1 MYKKTAEGRKP
12 RPSKER
18 PMRKA
23 AFPRSAAAVLLAVLT
38 VFLSLTPEARAAT
51 SSEIK
56 EEITDLKVENAVIQA
71 QIDAIK
77 TQYNAN
83 ASEIQALV
91 DKKNA
96 VDQEISLLHQQIL
109 NVNEQ
114 LRIYGQM
121 IADTQDRLDESNAR
135 LTQLNK
141 QYKDRIRA
149 MEEEGEITYWQVIFE
164 SNSFTDFLDRM
175 NMVDEIAA
183 ADTQRLLDLQIASAN
198 VEENQRILTEEMA
211 DLQETRQMLADSEA
225 MLEEKRTES
234 DDILRQLISKQA
246 EFQIVLDESE
256 ALQNELM
263 NELAQKQKELQAAQ
277 YKEELV
283 KMALRGQN
291 PPSNATWIE
300 PVSGYTITSAFGY
313 RKAPTA
319 GASTNHQGIDMA
331 CPTGTPIYATR
342 SGTVTKASYQA
353 GGAGYYV
360 SINHGDGF
368 GSIYMHMTRYVV
380 STGQSVSQGQLIGYV
395 GSTGISTGPHL
406 HFGISYGGTYVNPM
420 AYL

>member
-1 MYKKTAEGRKP
+1 
-12 RPSKER
+12 
-18 PMRKA
+18 MRKRTLSRSVVA
-23 AFPRSAAAVLLAVLT
+23 ALLSAVT
-38 VFLSLTPEARAAT
+38 VFCTLSPAAHAAT
-51 SSEIK
+51 TSEIK

-71 QIDAIK
+71 QIDAVRS
-77 TQYNAN
+77 QYNAN
-83 ASEIQALV
+83 ANEIQALV

-96 VDQEISLLHQQIL
+96 VDQEISLLHEQII

-121 IADTQDRLDESNAR
+121 IADTQDRLDESSA
-135 LTQLNK
+135 QLNHLNR

-164 SNSFTDFLDRM
+164 SSSFTDFLDRM

-198 VEENQRILTEEMA
+198 VEENQRILNEEML
-211 DLQETRQMLADSEA
+211 DLQETRQMLSESEE
-225 MLEEKRTES
+225 MLSVKRTES
-234 DDILRQLISKQA
+234 DDIL
-246 EFQIVLDESE
+246 LDESE
-256 ALQNELM
+256 ALQDQLM

-283 KMALRGQN
+283 KMALRGEN
-291 PPSNATWIE
+291 PPSNATWLE
-300 PVSGYTITSAFGY
+300 PVSGYTITSPFGY

-319 GASTNHQGIDMA
+319 GASTYHQGIDMA
-331 CPTGTPIYATR
+331 CDSGTPIYATR
-342 SGTVTKASYQA
+342 SGTITKASYQA

-380 STGQSVSQGQLIGYV
+380 SAGQSVSQGQLIGYV

>member
-1 MYKKTAEGRKP
+1 
-12 RPSKER
+12 
-18 PMRKA
+18 MRKA
-23 AFPRSAAAVLLAVLT
+23 AFPRSVAAVLLAVLT
-38 VFLSLTPEARAAT
+38 VFLSLSPGARAAT

>member
-1 MYKKTAEGRKP
+1 
-12 RPSKER
+12 
-18 PMRKA
+18 MRKSH
-23 AFPRSAAAVLLAVLT
+23 FSRSAVAALLAAVT
-38 VFLSLTPEARAAT
+38 VFCSLSPGVRAAT

-56 EEITDLKVENAVIQA
+56 DEITDLKVENAVIQA
-71 QIDAIK
+71 QIDAIRS
-77 TQYNAN
+77 QYNAT

-96 VDQEISLLHQQIL
+96 VDQEIALLHEQII

-121 IADTQDRLDESNAR
+121 IADTQERLDESNAQ
-135 LTQLNK
+135 LTSLNK
-141 QYKDRIRA
+141 QYKDRIQA
-149 MEEEGEITYWQVIFE
+149 MEEEGEVTYWQVIFQ
-164 SNSFTDFLDRM
+164 SKSFTDFLDRM
-175 NMVDEIAA
+175 NIVDEIAA
-183 ADTQRLLDLQIASAN
+183 ADTRRLVDLQVAAAN
-198 VEENQRILTEEMA
+198 VEENQRILNEEMA
-211 DLQETRQMLADSEA
+211 DLQETRQMLSDSEA

-234 DDILRQLISKQA
+234 DDILRELIAKQE
-246 EFQIVLDESE
+246 EFQVVLDQSE

-263 NELAQKQKELQAAQ
+263 NEIAQKQKELQAAQ

-283 KMALRGQN
+283 KMALRGEN
-291 PPSNATWIE
+291 PPSNATWLE

-313 RKAPTA
+313 RKAPTK
-319 GASTNHQGIDMA
+319 GASTYHQGIDMA

-342 SGTVTKASYQA
+342 SGTVTTASYQA

-368 GSIYMHMTRYVV
+368 ASIYMHMTRYVV
-380 STGQSVSQGQLIGYV
+380 SQGQSVSQGQLIGYV
-395 GSTGISTGPHL
+395 GSTGVSTGPHL

>member
-1 MYKKTAEGRKP
+1 
-12 RPSKER
+12 
-18 PMRKA
+18 MRKSH
-23 AFPRSAAAVLLAVLT
+23 FSRSAVAALLAAVT
-38 VFLSLTPEARAAT
+38 VFCSLSPGVRAAT

-56 EEITDLKVENAVIQA
+56 DEITDLKVENAVIQA
-71 QIDAIK
+71 QIDAIRS
-77 TQYNAN
+77 QYNAT

-96 VDQEISLLHQQIL
+96 VDQEIALLHEQII

-121 IADTQDRLDESNAR
+121 IADTQERLDESNAQ
-135 LTQLNK
+135 LTSLNK
-141 QYKDRIRA
+141 QYKDRIQA
-149 MEEEGEITYWQVIFE
+149 MEEEGEVTYWQVIFQ
-164 SNSFTDFLDRM
+164 SKSFTDFLDRM
-175 NMVDEIAA
+175 NIVDEIAA
-183 ADTQRLLDLQIASAN
+183 ADTRRLVDLQVAAAN
-198 VEENQRILTEEMA
+198 VEENQRILNEEMA
-211 DLQETRQMLADSEA
+211 DLQETRQMLSDSEA

-234 DDILRQLISKQA
+234 DDILRELIAKQE
-246 EFQIVLDESE
+246 EFQVVLDQSE

-263 NELAQKQKELQAAQ
+263 NEIAQKQKELQAAQ

-283 KMALRGQN
+283 KMALRGEN
-291 PPSNATWIE
+291 PPSNATWLE

-313 RKAPTA
+313 RKAPTK
-319 GASTNHQGIDMA
+319 GASTYHQGIDMA

-342 SGTVTKASYQA
+342 SGTVTTASYQA

-368 GSIYMHMTRYVV
+368 ASIYMHMTRYVV
-380 STGQSVSQGQLIGYV
+380 AKGQSVSQGQLIGYV
-395 GSTGISTGPHL
+395 GSTGVSTGPHL

>member
-1 MYKKTAEGRKP
+1 
-12 RPSKER
+12 
-18 PMRKA
+18 MRKRTLSRSVVA
-23 AFPRSAAAVLLAVLT
+23 ALLSAVT
-38 VFLSLTPEARAAT
+38 VFCTLSPAAHAAT
-51 SSEIK
+51 TSEIK

-71 QIDAIK
+71 QIDAVRS
-77 TQYNAN
+77 QYNAN
-83 ASEIQALV
+83 ANEIQALV

-96 VDQEISLLHQQIL
+96 VDQEISLLHEQII

-121 IADTQDRLDESNAR
+121 IADTQDRLDESSA
-135 LTQLNK
+135 QLNHLNR

-164 SNSFTDFLDRM
+164 SSSFTDFLDRM

-198 VEENQRILTEEMA
+198 VEENQRILNEEML
-211 DLQETRQMLADSEA
+211 DLQETRQMLSESEE
-225 MLEEKRTES
+225 MLSVKRTES
-234 DDILRQLISKQA
+234 DDILRELISKQA
-246 EFQIVLDESE
+246 EFQVMLDESE
-256 ALQNELM
+256 SLQNQLM

-283 KMALRGQN
+283 KMALRGEN
-291 PPSNATWIE
+291 PPSNATWLE
-300 PVSGYTITSAFGY
+300 PVSGYTITSPFGY

-319 GASTNHQGIDMA
+319 GASTYHQGIDMA
-331 CPTGTPIYATR
+331 CDSGTPIYATR
-342 SGTVTKASYQA
+342 SGTITKASYQA

-380 STGQSVSQGQLIGYV
+380 SAGQSVSQGQLIGYV

>member
-1 MYKKTAEGRKP
+1 MKK
-12 RPSKER
+12 SL
-18 PMRKA
+18 
-23 AFPRSAAAVLLAVLT
+23 FSRSVVAVFLAGVT
-38 VFLSLTPEARAAT
+38 VFCSFSQAAQAAT

-71 QIDAIK
+71 QIDAIRA
-77 TQYNAN
+77 QYNAN

-96 VDQEISLLHQQIL
+96 VDQEISLLHEQII
-109 NVNEQ
+109 NINEQ

-141 QYKDRIRA
+141 QYKDRIQA

-164 SNSFTDFLDRM
+164 SKSFTDFLDRM
-175 NMVDEIAA
+175 NMVDEIAS
-183 ADTQRLLDLQIASAN
+183 ADTRRLLDLQIAAAN
-198 VEENQRILTEEMA
+198 VEENQRILNEEMA
-211 DLQETRQMLADSEA
+211 DLQETRQMLSDSEE
-225 MLEEKRTES
+225 MLEVKRTES
-234 DDILRQLISKQA
+234 DDILRELIAKQE
-246 EFQIVLDESE
+246 EFQVVLDESE

-263 NELAQKQKELQAAQ
+263 NEIAQKQKELQAAQ

-283 KMALRGQN
+283 KMALRGEN

-319 GASTNHQGIDMA
+319 GASTYHQGVDMA

-342 SGTVTKASYQA
+342 SGTVTTASYQA

-368 GSIYMHMTRYVV
+368 ASIYMHMTRYVV
-380 STGQSVSQGQLIGYV
+380 AKGQSVSQGQLIGYV
-395 GSTGISTGPHL
+395 GSTGVSTGPHL

-420 AYL
+420 AYI

>member
-1 MYKKTAEGRKP
+1 
-12 RPSKER
+12 
-18 PMRKA
+18 MRKSHI
-23 AFPRSAAAVLLAVLT
+23 PRSVVAAMLTLAVLLSGLPPA
-38 VFLSLTPEARAAT
+38 ARAAT

-71 QIDAIK
+71 QIDAVRS
-77 TQYNAN
+77 QYNAN

-91 DKKNA
+91 NKKNA
-96 VDQEISLLHQQIL
+96 VDQEIALLHDQIV

-121 IADTQDRLDESNAR
+121 IADTQERLDESNAR

-141 QYKDRIRA
+141 QYKDRIQA
-149 MEEEGEITYWQVIFE
+149 MEEEGEVTYWEVIFE
-164 SNSFTDFLDRM
+164 SRDFTDFLDRM
-175 NMVDEIAA
+175 TIVDEIAA
-183 ADTQRLLDLQIASAN
+183 ADTKRLVDLQVANAN

-211 DLQETRQMLADSEA
+211 DLQETRQQLADSEQT
-225 MLEEKRTES
+225 LELKRTES
-234 DDILRQLISKQA
+234 DDILRELIAKQE
-246 EFQIVLDESE
+246 EFQAVLDESE
-256 ALQNELM
+256 ALQNQLM
-263 NELAQKQKELQAAQ
+263 NEIAQKQKELQAAQ

-283 KMALRGQN
+283 KMALRGEN
-291 PPSNATWIE
+291 PPSNAKWLE
-300 PVSGYTITSAFGY
+300 PVSGYTITSAFGL
-313 RKAPTA
+313 RKAPTK

-331 CPTGTPIYATR
+331 CPSGTPIYATR

-360 SINHGDGF
+360 SISHGDGF
-368 GSIYMHMTRYVV
+368 ASIYMHMTRYVV
-380 STGQSVSQGQLIGYV
+380 AAGQSVSQGQLIGYV
-395 GSTGISTGPHL
+395 GSTGVSTGPHL

>member
-1 MYKKTAEGRKP
+1 
-12 RPSKER
+12 
-18 PMRKA
+18 MRKRT
-23 AFPRSAAAVLLAVLT
+23 FSRSVVAVLLSAVT
-38 VFLSLTPEARAAT
+38 VFCTLSPAAHAAT
-51 SSEIK
+51 TSEIK

-71 QIDAIK
+71 QIDAVRS
-77 TQYNAN
+77 QYNAN
-83 ASEIQALV
+83 ANEIQALV

-96 VDQEISLLHQQIL
+96 VDQEISLLHEQII

-121 IADTQDRLDESNAR
+121 IADTQDRLDESSA
-135 LTQLNK
+135 QLNHLNR

-164 SNSFTDFLDRM
+164 SSSFTDFLDRM

-183 ADTQRLLDLQIASAN
+183 ADTRRLLDLQIAAAN
-198 VEENQRILTEEMA
+198 VEENQRILNEEML
-211 DLQETRQMLADSEA
+211 DLQETRQMLSESEE
-225 MLEEKRTES
+225 MLSVKRTES
-234 DDILRQLISKQA
+234 DDILRELISKQA
-246 EFQIVLDESE
+246 EFQVMLDESE
-256 ALQNELM
+256 ALQDQLM

-283 KMALRGQN
+283 KMALRGEN
-291 PPSNATWIE
+291 PPSNATWLE
-300 PVSGYTITSAFGY
+300 PVSGYTITSPFGY

-319 GASTNHQGIDMA
+319 GASTYHQGIDMA
-331 CPTGTPIYATR
+331 CDSGTPIYATR
-342 SGTVTKASYQA
+342 SGTITKASYQA

-380 STGQSVSQGQLIGYV
+380 SAGQSVSQGQLIGYV

>member
-1 MYKKTAEGRKP
+1 
-12 RPSKER
+12 
-18 PMRKA
+18 MRKA

-71 QIDAIK
+71 QIDAIRS
-77 TQYNAN
+77 QYNAN

-96 VDQEISLLHQQIL
+96 VDQEISLLHEQII
-109 NVNEQ
+109 NINEQ

-121 IADTQDRLDESNAR
+121 IADAQERLDEANAQ

-141 QYKDRIRA
+141 KYKDRIQA

-164 SNSFTDFLDRM
+164 SKSFTDFLDRM

-183 ADTQRLLDLQIASAN
+183 ADTRRLLDLQIASAN
-198 VEENQRILTEEMA
+198 VEENQRILNEEMA
-211 DLQETRQMLADSEA
+211 DLQETRQMLSDSEE
-225 MLEEKRTES
+225 MLEVKRTES
-234 DDILRQLISKQA
+234 DDLLRELIAKQE
-246 EFQIVLDESE
+246 EFQVVLDKSE

-283 KMALRGQN
+283 KMALRGEN
-291 PPSNATWIE
+291 PPSNATWLE

-319 GASTNHQGIDMA
+319 GASTYHQGIDMA

-368 GSIYMHMTRYVV
+368 ASIYMHMTRYVV
-380 STGQSVSQGQLIGYV
+380 TNGQSVSQGQLIGYV
-395 GSTGISTGPHL
+395 GSTGVSTGPHL